1 MRITLL
7 SLALACGCAN
17 ASMKADGGQGSGA
30 KGHTG
35 NGFVAGGVV
44 GTSAHYKLIGTLSS
58 GQGTASSAHY
68 AQHGGVVGTTQP

>member
-17 ASMKADGGQGSGA
+17 ATMKADGGAGSNA
-30 KGHTG
+30 TGHAG

-44 GTSAHYKLIGTLSS
+44 GTSAHYKLIGTLSTA
-58 GQGTASSAHY
+58 QGAAKSAHY
-68 AQHGGVVGTTQP
+68 TQHGGVVGATQ